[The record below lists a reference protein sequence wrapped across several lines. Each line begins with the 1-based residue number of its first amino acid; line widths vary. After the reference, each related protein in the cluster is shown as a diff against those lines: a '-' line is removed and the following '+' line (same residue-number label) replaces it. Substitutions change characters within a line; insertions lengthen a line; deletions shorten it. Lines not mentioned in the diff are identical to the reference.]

1 MRSSPPTLPG
11 PPACK
16 RAAVLVLCL
25 LCSVAAGW
33 AEEPSFTNFLAQAE
47 LAEQRGDVPAAMNFY
62 AKAERLSSTNGANL
76 CVVTRRYC
84 DLMHLT
90 SSPDLQKTLA
100 GLALAVASRAVAAD
114 PNSAVAHLS
123 LAVSY
128 VKNFPYAD
136 NATKVKWSKAV
147 KAECETGIAL
157 DPRQDV
163 GYYLLG
169 RWHVEVVNMN
179 FLLKGIV
186 KIAYGGLPKASNEEA
201 IANFKKA
208 GALMPK
214 RIIHHLALAKVY
226 GDTGQKK
233 LAQTELETCVAL
245 KPNDRDDTAAQK
257 EAAELL
263 AKIRR

>member
-1 MRSSPPTLPG
+1 MQTTPTTLSG
-11 PPACK
+11 PLACK
-16 RAAVLVLCL
+16 RAAILVLFL
-25 LCSVAAGW
+25 LWFAAAVR
-33 AEEPSFTNFLAQAE
+33 AEEPSFTNFLAKAE

-62 AKAERLSSTNGANL
+62 AKAERLAATNCENL

-90 SSPDLQKTLA
+90 SSSDMQKTLA
-100 GLALAVASRAVAAD
+100 ALALAVASRAVAAD
-114 PNSAVAHLS
+114 PKSAVAHLS

-128 VKNFPYAD
+128 VKNFPFTD

-157 DPRQDV
+157 DPKQDV

-169 RWHVEVVNMN
+169 RWHVEVANMN

-186 KIAYGGLPKASNEEA
+186 RIVYGGLPKASNEEA

-208 GALMPK
+208 SALMPK

-226 GDTGQKK
+226 DDTGQKQ

-245 KPNDRDDTAAQK
+245 KPNDRDDKAARK
-257 EAAELL
+257 EAAEML